1 MVGEAS
7 ELSGFVALARVLSP
21 AAAGQVDVIE
31 LDEGWRA
38 APGSRSAT
46 WTIWGRMPAHG
57 LSAPNAVAFA
67 IRRELAIWELR
78 RGVSSNGIRR
88 LHRLNPAE
96 HGGRGGL
103 ARRFL
108 LQGAAAELGA
118 EADLT
123 PAYEGILAEAQVD
136 IDQLKLGASRDGSV
150 RIAGDVG
157 GRPVLVRL
165 GIPDSPT
172 DPSRN
177 ADALRQLGEM
187 TVGCVPTL
195 VGEGRHGG
203 IAWTVESR
211 LAGGNPHRLASR
223 QWSDAMQF
231 LAHLVTNR
239 AGPRAVREQT
249 AYLIALLPERSVPLS
264 ALGERTEAALTG
276 LPSVIQHGD
285 FFGDNL
291 LVQGS
296 RLTGVVDWGTWTS
309 AGTPGVDLLELYATD
324 RGQRRPAE
332 FARILTDGVWRSD
345 EFLDLTAE
353 YWRAIGV
360 PPSEETLKAI
370 ASAWWVSGMAA
381 LLARPDRRKL
391 VSQPAWVEREV
402 DQVLHVMT
410 ARPE

>member
-1 MVGEAS
+1 MVGEHG
-7 ELSGFVALARVLSP
+7 EPSGFVALARVLSP
-21 AAAGQVDVIE
+21 ANATVDVIE
-31 LDEGWRA
+31 VDEGWRA
-38 APGSRSAT
+38 EPGSRSAM
-46 WTIWGRMPAHG
+46 WTIWGRLPAHG
-57 LSAPNAVAFA
+57 LSAPNAVSFA

-78 RGVSSNGIRR
+78 RAASSNGIRR
-88 LHRLNPAE
+88 LHRLYPAE
-96 HGGRGGL
+96 HGRRGSL
-103 ARRFL
+103 ARRLL
-108 LQGAAAELGA
+108 LQGAVAELGA

-123 PAYEGILAEAQVD
+123 PAYEDILAGAQVEL
-136 IDQLKLGASRDGSV
+136 DQLKLGASRDGSA
-150 RIAGDVG
+150 RIAGKVR

-177 ADALRQLGEM
+177 AGALRQLRAM
-187 TVGCVPTL
+187 TVGLAPTL
-195 VGEGRHGG
+195 IAEGRQDG

-211 LAGGNPHRLASR
+211 LEGGNPPRLTSR
-223 QWSDAMQF
+223 QWTDAIQF
-231 LAHLVTNR
+231 LAGLVTNR
-239 AGPRAVREQT
+239 AGPPAVREQM
-249 AYLIALLPERSVPLS
+249 ANLIALFPDRSVPL
-264 ALGERTEAALTG
+264 AAMGQTIEAALTG
-276 LPSVIQHGD
+276 LPFVVQHGD
-285 FFGDNL
+285 FFSDNL
-291 LVQGS
+291 LVQRS
-296 RLTGVVDWGTWTS
+296 RLTGVVDWSTWTS
-309 AGTPGVDLLELYATD
+309 AGTPGVDLLELYSTD
-324 RGQRRPAE
+324 REGRRPAE
-332 FARILTDGVWRSD
+332 FARILTEGVWRSD